1 MGEAAPAEQSG
12 HCRPTRWW
20 IRFRWSRSRLV
31 QKSQEVLHTR
41 RCWRVWAWSG
51 GWSPAVA
58 AANHGS
64 ITTPSTLHE
73 AAPEA
78 RLHQP
83 PPTVRHLT
91 LPPPVISLA
100 IGRSLHPHAG
110 CRSGKGTRCRACPQ
124 RPPPQAL
131 LPRSSLDGAVIG
143 SGRHQKGAAIKAGCV
158 GWVCIRGTQCT
169 RRMAHALPVRSAP
182 RPLDTPLD
190 QVLATSR
197 LVGPSAMQGL
207 ETSLFTRH
215 RHASPTFF
223 FLDKSRF
230 FFSALQD
237 GVWVRLLSFLGGG
250 SFCTFGVWVGMFDH
264 GSVVPV

>member
-1 MGEAAPAEQSG
+1 MAATGSRKLVGEAAPAEQSG

-20 IRFRWSRSRLV
+20 IRFRWSRSRPV

-41 RCWRVWAWSG
+41 RRWRVWAWSG

-100 IGRSLHPHAG
+100 IGRSLHPHPG

-124 RPPPQAL
+124 RPPPQACSL
-131 LPRSSLDGAVIG
+131 DRHSTARSSDLADIKKKVPPSRLGVWARYAFGVRNALVAWHMHFL
-143 SGRHQKGAAIKAGCV
+143 SG
-158 GWVCIRGTQCT
+158 
-169 RRMAHALPVRSAP
+169 
-182 RPLDTPLD
+182 
-190 QVLATSR
+190 VLHGPSR
-197 LVGPSAMQGL
+197 LVDPSAMQGL

-223 FLDKSRF
+223 FGQVKVF
-230 FFSALQD
+230 FFFGAARWGLGSSAVFFWG
-237 GVWVRLLSFLGGG
+237 GVLSARLASG
-250 SFCTFGVWVGMFDH
+250 
-264 GSVVPV
+264 